1 MRQGVPLTVEGN
13 GKCVYFL
20 ACGGLIYRTAMPC
33 HTCST
38 FRKVLWVLPRANPLH
53 RIETISGQNAA
64 VVAVPALTLSSQ
76 RFIIPATDAADHG
89 SATLLNLAMKI
100 CFDTSALV
108 AALLQEHPLHALS
121 FPHLQGVRAQPDSG
135 LPDHP
140 SPRGTLCRPHGTGS
154 WSSGF
159 IPFRR
164 SAHFK
169 TMMSRYDHFYA
180 VTG

>member
-38 FRKVLWVLPRANPLH
+38 FRKMLWVLPRANPLH

-76 RFIIPATDAADHG
+76 RLIIPATDAANHG

-108 AALLQEHPLHALS
+108 AALLQKHPLHALA
-121 FPHLQGVRAQPDSG
+121 FPHRAGQTQGYLTTPALAELFAALTALGVGVRA
-135 LPDHP
+135 
-140 SPRGTLCRPHGTGS
+140 
-154 WSSGF
+154 SS
-159 IPFRR
+159 R
-164 SAHFK
+164 SAVPLISK
-169 TMMSRYDHFYA
+169 L
-180 VTG
+180 

>member
-38 FRKVLWVLPRANPLH
+38 FRKMLWVLPRANPLH

-76 RFIIPATDAADHG
+76 RLIIPATDAANHG

-108 AALLQEHPLHALS
+108 AALLQKHPLHALA
-121 FPHLQGVRAQPDSG
+121 FPHLQAVRAGQTQGYLTTQALAELFAALTALGVGVRA
-135 LPDHP
+135 
-140 SPRGTLCRPHGTGS
+140 
-154 WSSGF
+154 SS
-159 IPFRR
+159 R
-164 SAHFK
+164 SAVPLISK
-169 TMMSRYDHFYA
+169 L
-180 VTG
+180 